1 MKKLLFFFLAT
12 VMLACT
18 FAGCTPNDTTS
29 DAESSLPADNS
40 AETSDETSTETSEEE
55 KMTIDEYYQTIT
67 KLDEYNTIK
76 AKKFGI
82 DRYNFTYYYSDGARL
97 VLSLIHKSW
106 GTWNIGDWKYIDAGG
121 KTHAFDGGS
130 TDFENVYIFGK
141 TAGSATFRGGNH
153 GNDHLVDIKFFDATT
168 GEEVNLAD
176 GQEHEMKGVRIIE
189 HTQIYDSGTE
199 NVMNSEDDVLVN
211 MERIYT
217 LNGPDIYLECNVDFV
232 KDTYAK
238 IGYTTMFPIAKKYG
252 DMIKFTNMDGT
263 EKVAQTPVV
272 GTSQYGNNFSDYNKS
287 MKVNIWGSQNP
298 QFQFEVEIYD
308 ESMLNPSTYYTR
320 YWDMN
325 TSHNKLYFSIYNND
339 SATKIPAET
348 HWDALARWS
357 FDIDE
362 DFTFE
367 GTVDQ
372 KVGF

>member
-12 VMLACT
+12 VMLACA
-18 FAGCTPNDTTS
+18 FAGCTPNETNS
-29 DAESSLPADNS
+29 ESSVPADNS

-55 KMTIDEYYQTIT
+55 KMTTDEYFQTIT
-67 KLDEYNTIK
+67 KKDEYNTIK
-76 AKKFGI
+76 AKKYGV
-82 DRYNFTYYYSDGARL
+82 DRYSFTYYYSDGARL
-97 VLSLIHKSW
+97 VLYLIHKSW
-106 GTWNIGDWKYIDAGG
+106 GTWNIGDWTYIEANG
-121 KTHAFDGGS
+121 TRHAFDGGS
-130 TDFENVYIFGK
+130 TDFENVYVFGK

-168 GEEVNLAD
+168 GEEVDLTD
-176 GQEHEMKGVRIIE
+176 GQEHEMKGVRIVE

-263 EKVAQTPVV
+263 EKVVQTPVV

-298 QFQFEVEIYD
+298 KFQFEVEVYD
-308 ESMLNPSTYYTR
+308 ESMLDPSTYYTR

-325 TSHNKLYFSIYNND
+325 TSHNKLYFSIYNNN

-357 FDIDE
+357 FNIDE